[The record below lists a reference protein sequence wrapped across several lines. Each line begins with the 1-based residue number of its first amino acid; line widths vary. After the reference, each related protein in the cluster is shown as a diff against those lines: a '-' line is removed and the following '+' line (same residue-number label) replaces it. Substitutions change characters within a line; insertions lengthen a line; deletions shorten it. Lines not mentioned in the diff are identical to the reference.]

1 MEFPATGSTRL
12 GVVAIYAEN
21 GLIGDYAISLDTFDV
36 NVANVLDV
44 FVLIK
49 ADEGA
54 DVAAVQSDLEKLFPY
69 PNIEVDDQAGF
80 RDRYATLISQVLNL
94 ISALLLFAVI
104 IALFGVMNTLYLSIY
119 ERTRELGLLRAV
131 GLTRRQ
137 TRSMVRWEAVI
148 VSVMGAL
155 FGVVIGIAFGW
166 ALQQAL
172 EPEGFSELGIPGG
185 QLTVYVLL
193 AAILGVIFAIFPPP
207 RGEAERAGG
216 HLVRVAGFGRKP
228 GSGDGYRD
236 RPMPTIE
243 LTDGTTTE
251 LPEGEPLGPV
261 LPPEAIAAR
270 VDGELVDLSFVPPT
284 DGKAEP
290 VLPDDPDGLHVL
302 RHSAAHVMAQAVCDL
317 WPGTRYAIGPPIEDG
332 FYYDLELPGQVSESD
347 LAKIEDRMRE
357 IVAADQPFVRE
368 DLSRAE
374 ASSASPTSRTSARS
388 SSRSRWEVPA
398 GDTVTVYRNDGWADL
413 CLGPHVPSTG
423 RLTAFKLM
431 KVAGAYWRGD
441 EARPMLTRIYGTA
454 WVTEG
459 DLDDYLHR
467 LEEAEKRDHRRLGR
481 ELDLFSSPEEL
492 GPGLWVWH
500 PKGGIFRKQLEDY
513 VRDLHLE
520 RGYDL
525 VVTPHI
531 ARSVLWETSGH
542 LEKYSDN
549 MYPPMRTDTGDY
561 YAKPM
566 NCPFHVLVF
575 KSKTRSYR
583 DLPMR
588 LSELGTIYR
597 HERRD
602 AARPPADPGRYP
614 RRFAHLL
621 HARPTCRRDL
631 EGLRPHVRDPW
642 DVRLHRARD
651 QPFDPAGSDDP
662 RARDGR
668 ARHPGTHHRPGS
680 ERSRVDR
687 SRGRGH
693 LLRPEGGLPFP
704 RRDRPS
710 VAADDGAVRLRA
722 PGALRARV
730 CRRGQ
735 PAASAGDD
743 PPSDPRHA
751 GALQRG
757 ADRALWARSRSGSRR
772 SRSAWCRSPT
782 VTSSMRGLASLLR
795 ALGLRPA
802 VDESGETVGKKVRAA
817 QLAKAPYV
825 LVIGDKEIESG
836 ELTVRDREGVE
847 TKGVPF
853 DDFAAALVDEAGSS
867 ACRSRGSAA
876 EARTPGPRRGPHLVA
891 LADGVHPGRQGAGR
905 RLGLHLL

>member
-1 MEFPATGSTRL
+1 
-12 GVVAIYAEN
+12 
-21 GLIGDYAISLDTFDV
+21 
-36 NVANVLDV
+36 
-44 FVLIK
+44 
-49 ADEGA
+49 
-54 DVAAVQSDLEKLFPY
+54 
-69 PNIEVDDQAGF
+69 
-80 RDRYATLISQVLNL
+80 
-94 ISALLLFAVI
+94 
-104 IALFGVMNTLYLSIY
+104 
-119 ERTRELGLLRAV
+119 
-131 GLTRRQ
+131 
-137 TRSMVRWEAVI
+137 
-148 VSVMGAL
+148 
-155 FGVVIGIAFGW
+155 
-166 ALQQAL
+166 
-172 EPEGFSELGIPGG
+172 
-185 QLTVYVLL
+185 
-193 AAILGVIFAIFPPP
+193 
-207 RGEAERAGG
+207 
-216 HLVRVAGFGRKP
+216 
-228 GSGDGYRD
+228 
-236 RPMPTIE
+236 MPTIE
-243 LTDGTTTE
+243 LIDGTATE
-251 LPEGEPLGPV
+251 LPEGEPLGTV

-332 FYYDLELPGQVSESD
+332 FYYDLELSGQVSESD

-374 ASSASPTSRTSARS
+374 ALERFADQPYKCEIIESLEVG
-388 SSRSRWEVPA
+388 EVPA

-597 HERRD
+597 HERIGTLHGLLRIRGGTQDDSHIFCTPDQLVDEILKVFDLTFEILGTFGFIEPVINLSTLPGQTILEPEMAERATQALTTALDRSGLAWTEAEGEGTFYGPKVDFHFRD
-602 AARPPADPGRYP
+602 AIGRLWQLTTVQCDFALPERFGLEYVGEDNQRHRPVMIHRAILGTLERFSAVLIEHYGGAFPLWLSPEQVRLVPVADR
-614 RRFAHLL
+614 HLE
-621 HARPTCRRDL
+621 HAR
-631 EGLRPHVRDPW
+631 E
-642 DVRLHRARD
+642 
-651 QPFDPAGSDDP
+651 
-662 RARDGR
+662 
-668 ARHPGTHHRPGS
+668 
-680 ERSRVDR
+680 
-687 SRGRGH
+687 
-693 LLRPEGGLPFP
+693 
-704 RRDRPS
+704 
-710 VAADDGAVRLRA
+710 
-722 PGALRARV
+722 
-730 CRRGQ
+730 
-735 PAASAGDD
+735 
-743 PPSDPRHA
+743 
-751 GALQRG
+751 
-757 ADRALWARSRSGSRR
+757 
-772 SRSAWCRSPT
+772 
-782 VTSSMRGLASLLR
+782 LASLLR

-853 DDFAAALVDEAGSS
+853 DDFAAALVDETGSKRLS
-867 ACRSRGSAA
+867 QSRFG
-876 EARTPGPRRGPHLVA
+876 G
-891 LADGVHPGRQGAGR
+891 
-905 RLGLHLL
+905 

>member
-1 MEFPATGSTRL
+1 
-12 GVVAIYAEN
+12 
-21 GLIGDYAISLDTFDV
+21 
-36 NVANVLDV
+36 
-44 FVLIK
+44 
-49 ADEGA
+49 
-54 DVAAVQSDLEKLFPY
+54 
-69 PNIEVDDQAGF
+69 
-80 RDRYATLISQVLNL
+80 
-94 ISALLLFAVI
+94 
-104 IALFGVMNTLYLSIY
+104 
-119 ERTRELGLLRAV
+119 
-131 GLTRRQ
+131 
-137 TRSMVRWEAVI
+137 
-148 VSVMGAL
+148 
-155 FGVVIGIAFGW
+155 
-166 ALQQAL
+166 
-172 EPEGFSELGIPGG
+172 
-185 QLTVYVLL
+185 
-193 AAILGVIFAIFPPP
+193 
-207 RGEAERAGG
+207 
-216 HLVRVAGFGRKP
+216 
-228 GSGDGYRD
+228 
-236 RPMPTIE
+236 MPTIE
-243 LTDGTTTE
+243 LTDDTTTE
-251 LPEGEPLGPV
+251 LPEGEPLGSV

-270 VDGELVDLSFVPPT
+270 VDGELVDLSYVPAS

-302 RHSAAHVMAQAVCDL
+302 RHSAAHVLAQAVCDL

-332 FYYDLELPGQVSESD
+332 FYYDLEFPGQVSESD

-368 DLSRAE
+368 EIPRAE
-374 ASSASPTSRTSARS
+374 ALERFADQPYKREIIESLEEG
-388 SSRSRWEVPA
+388 EVPA

-441 EARPMLTRIYGTA
+441 EARPMLTRVYGTA
-454 WVTEG
+454 WPSQEE
-459 DLDDYLHR
+459 LDDYLHR

-597 HERRD
+597 HERIGTLHGLLRIRGGTQDDSHIFCTPDQLVDEILKVFDLTFEILGTFGFNEPVINLSTLPGQTILEPEMAERATQALTTALDRSGLAWTEAEGEGTFYGPKVDFHFRD
-602 AARPPADPGRYP
+602 AIGRLWQLTTVQCDFALPERFGLEYVGEDNQRHRPVMIHRAILGTLERFSAVLIEHYGGAFPLWLSPEQIRLVPVADR
-614 RRFAHLL
+614 HLD
-621 HARPTCRRDL
+621 HAR
-631 EGLRPHVRDPW
+631 E
-642 DVRLHRARD
+642 
-651 QPFDPAGSDDP
+651 
-662 RARDGR
+662 
-668 ARHPGTHHRPGS
+668 
-680 ERSRVDR
+680 
-687 SRGRGH
+687 
-693 LLRPEGGLPFP
+693 
-704 RRDRPS
+704 
-710 VAADDGAVRLRA
+710 
-722 PGALRARV
+722 
-730 CRRGQ
+730 
-735 PAASAGDD
+735 
-743 PPSDPRHA
+743 
-751 GALQRG
+751 
-757 ADRALWARSRSGSRR
+757 
-772 SRSAWCRSPT
+772 
-782 VTSSMRGLASLLR
+782 LASLLR

-836 ELTVRDREGVE
+836 ELAVRDREGVE

-853 DDFAAALVDEAGSS
+853 DDFAAALVDEASS
-867 ACRSRGSAA
+867 KRLSQSRFG
-876 EARTPGPRRGPHLVA
+876 G
-891 LADGVHPGRQGAGR
+891 
-905 RLGLHLL
+905 